1 MTKLRK
7 SSPLYHLDP
16 FLDSSGL
23 LRVGGRLR
31 RCDKI
36 TTERK
41 HPIILP
47 KNGHVTVLIIRHS
60 HENTAHG
67 GRGTTLNH
75 LRNKYWII
83 NANSR
88 VTNYI
93 SKCVKCRKCCA
104 RIAVPESLN
113 RRWLTYP
120 RRDLHAR
127 HHFFGPCV
135 IKDDRKEWKRYG
147 VLFTCLNSRAI
158 HLETDSFLNALR
170 HFIAQR
176 GPVREIRSDRG
187 TNLMGASKE
196 LKDALKEMDDT
207 KINEYLPSCGH

>member
-104 RIAVPESLN
+104 RIAVPESLCQN
-113 RRWLTYP
+113 RCARIAEQKMADLPKERLTCSAPFFRPVCYQ
-120 RRDLHAR
+120 RRSERMETLW
-127 HHFFGPCV
+127 C
-135 IKDDRKEWKRYG
+135 
-147 VLFTCLNSRAI
+147 SI
-158 HLETDSFLNALR
+158 HLF
-170 HFIAQR
+170 
-176 GPVREIRSDRG
+176 
-187 TNLMGASKE
+187 K
-196 LKDALKEMDDT
+196 
-207 KINEYLPSCGH
+207 